1 MLKFVFAFHFFVL
14 EGSIINKINSQFVF
28 DNLQE
33 CKAAELLIQ
42 KVNSPQNCIETITD
56 QVTNDSHDNLRL
68 LMKRYNSSKGENS
81 W

>member
-56 QVTNDSHDNLRL
+56 QANNRSTDNIN
-68 LMKRYNSSKGENS
+68 LMLSRNNI
-81 W
+81 

>member
-33 CKAAELLIQ
+33 CIAAELLIQ
-42 KVNSPQNCIETITD
+42 KFNSPQNCIETITD
-56 QVTNDSHDNLRL
+56 QASNRSTDNIN
-68 LMKRYNSSKGENS
+68 LMLSRNNI
-81 W
+81 

>member
-33 CKAAELLIQ
+33 CIAAELLIQ
-42 KVNSPQNCIETITD
+42 KFNSPQNCIETITD
-56 QVTNDSHDNLRL
+56 QANNRSTDNIN
-68 LMKRYNSSKGENS
+68 LMLSRNNI
-81 W
+81 

>member
-1 MLKFVFAFHFFVL
+1 MLKFVFVFHFFVL

-56 QVTNDSHDNLRL
+56 QANNRSTDNIN
-68 LMKRYNSSKGENS
+68 LMLSRNNI
-81 W
+81 

>member
-1 MLKFVFAFHFFVL
+1 MLKFVFVFHFFVL
-14 EGSIINKINSQFVF
+14 EDSMINKIESQFVF

-56 QVTNDSHDNLRL
+56 QANNRSTDNIN
-68 LMKRYNSSKGENS
+68 LMLSRNNI
-81 W
+81 

>member
-14 EGSIINKINSQFVF
+14 EGSMINKIESQFVF

-42 KVNSPQNCIETITD
+42 KFNSLQNCIETITD
-56 QVTNDSHDNLRL
+56 QANNRSIDNIN
-68 LMKRYNSSKGENS
+68 LMLSRNNI
-81 W
+81 